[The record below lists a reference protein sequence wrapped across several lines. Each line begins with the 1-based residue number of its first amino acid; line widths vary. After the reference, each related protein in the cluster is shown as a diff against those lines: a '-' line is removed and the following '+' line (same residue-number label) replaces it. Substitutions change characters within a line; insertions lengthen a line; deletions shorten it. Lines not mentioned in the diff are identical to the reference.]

1 MSTAT
6 AVLDTERLVAELR
19 DDGVPE
25 VKAYAIARL
34 LADVQAYALAR
45 LLADVRYP
53 GFDHEI
59 AHQDLVMV
67 GFTSARADELIKG
80 AVRGSAGPP
89 SRSWWH
95 R

>member
-6 AVLDTERLVAELR
+6 DALNVTSLVERMCH
-19 DDGVPE
+19 DGVP
-25 VKAYAIARL
+25 
-34 LADVQAYALAR
+34 DVQAYALAR

-80 AVRGSAGPP
+80 AVCGSAGPP

>member
-1 MSTAT
+1 MSIATTA
-6 AVLDTERLVAELR
+6 LDTDRAVEQMRK
-19 DDGVPE
+19 DGVP
-25 VKAYAIARL
+25 
-34 LADVQAYALAR
+34 DVQAYALAR